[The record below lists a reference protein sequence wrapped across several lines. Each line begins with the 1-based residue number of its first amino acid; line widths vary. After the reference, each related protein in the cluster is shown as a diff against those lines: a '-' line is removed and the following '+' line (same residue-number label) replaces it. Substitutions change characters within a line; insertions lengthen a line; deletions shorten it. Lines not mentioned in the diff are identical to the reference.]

1 MIDRGQFPGTVMLAG
16 VRETRQATHLF
27 QGLCAEGR
35 IRHDGDTVLAA
46 QVTNA
51 VVQQTD
57 QGVVMSGTRS
67 PVPTD
72 AARGSLWV
80 TWAAHT
86 AAASVPA
93 IF

>member
-1 MIDRGQFPGTVMLAG
+1 MIDRAQFPGVVRLAG

-27 QGLCAEGR
+27 QGLVAEGR
-35 IRHDGDTVLAA
+35 VRHDGDTQLAA
-46 QVTNA
+46 QITGA
-51 VVQQTD
+51 VVAQTD
-57 QGVVMSGTRS
+57 QGAVMSGTRS

-86 AAASVPA
+86 SAAALPA
-93 IF
+93 IY